1 MIQNLLL
8 GGHILLRRKTIKH
21 LSETLLT
28 SQRYVAFNASFIVD
42 LISAKINTCQSEHDA
57 LVWAAIHSTPGYK
70 VTGVIL
76 VICPHHGL
84 IRRNGVGDL
93 QKGEWYSA
101 KD

>member
-28 SQRYVAFNASFIVD
+28 SQRYVAFNVSFIVD

-57 LVWAAIHSTPGYK
+57 LVRAAIRSTPGYK

-76 VICPHHGL
+76 VICPRHGL
-84 IRRNGVGDL
+84 IHRNGVGDL
-93 QKGEWYSA
+93 QKGERYSTL
-101 KD
+101 